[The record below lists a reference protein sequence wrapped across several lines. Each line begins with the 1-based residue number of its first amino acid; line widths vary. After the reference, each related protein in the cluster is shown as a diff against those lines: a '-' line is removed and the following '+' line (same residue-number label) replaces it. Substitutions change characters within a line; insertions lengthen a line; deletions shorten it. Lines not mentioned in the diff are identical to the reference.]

1 MGTHNVF
8 RFRCLVN
15 YFCCS
20 FLHLLLLLVISYTN
34 VSRLKSGKSIL
45 REKKSLRRKYLD
57 YLEAFDLNPIINSVL
72 FVFQRGFIK
81 DQKLCSSFATKFI
94 NVLFIALM
102 NKSLLV
108 NGKIAKTE
116 ARRNVLAVR
125 TDFLD

>member
-8 RFRCLVN
+8 RFRCLLN

>member
-1 MGTHNVF
+1 MCHV
-8 RFRCLVN
+8 
-15 YFCCS
+15 
-20 FLHLLLLLVISYTN
+20 
-34 VSRLKSGKSIL
+34 LKAA
-45 REKKSLRRKYLD
+45 RAFYEKKTLRRKDLD